1 MHYPAT
7 VGNQAWFRGGRRV
20 RSRWGGAGVAAGLW
34 LLSQLSGC
42 SSSEKNG
49 TSCASLCGDMCKAL
63 AACDVEV
70 ASDCA
75 GRCATGVAAANC
87 ADSRPPDQLT
97 CGELKAA
104 YACADYCATLCT
116 RAPSCGSFD
125 AQLCAQGC
133 TTQSPSI
140 CNAASVAARTCDQLK
155 PELRLYEDSARAEQG
170 GSHISHGDF
179 GGTNPYGLCADADD
193 CELPLGCTL
202 ITNTCSACAADADCK
217 RAFGPYIC
225 SAEKA
230 CTKVACASDEDCPGR
245 ICDAQR
251 HVCAECREDAHCPG
265 FYKRCN
271 PKTATCGQCRTDADC
286 GDTVPRCD
294 VSTYQCGQCLT
305 NADCANQQF
314 LPRCDLETKFCQTC
328 QVDADCAGRDHLLCG
343 DSQCVD
349 CLVDADCKD
358 PSYPVCDSVLGT
370 CHR

>member
-20 RSRWGGAGVAAGLW
+20 RTRWGGAGVAAGLW

-230 CTKVACASDEDCPGR
+230 CTKVACASDEGLPR
-245 ICDAQR
+245 ANLR
-251 HVCAECREDAHCPG
+251 R
-265 FYKRCN
+265 
-271 PKTATCGQCRTDADC
+271 TAARVRR
-286 GDTVPRCD
+286 VPRGRELHRLLQALQSQDGNLRTMPHGCR
-294 VSTYQCGQCLT
+294 LRRH
-305 NADCANQQF
+305 CAALRCQHVPVRAVPHERGLCQPAVFAALRSRNQV
-314 LPRCDLETKFCQTC
+314 LPDLPSRC
-328 QVDADCAGRDHLLCG
+328 
-343 DSQCVD
+343 
-349 CLVDADCKD
+349 
-358 PSYPVCDSVLGT
+358 
-370 CHR
+370 